1 MEKNAVITIVA
12 KKTVEFKDLKKKLEF
27 LLKKKIELVDS
38 FSTKILKK
46 NTNQILIF
54 ASEMVNKDIF
64 VKKFQQFT
72 NQESKEFFVLCSK
85 NCKSLRGMN
94 NIKFLTFPII
104 MNELFLD
111 ISKFLEKCSSSLNNQ
126 DSKFIYRKDK
136 SIILNRKSNKKVKLT
151 ELENKF
157 FEFMINVKKPVTKS
171 EILSKVWLHQKDL
184 DTHTLQSLIYRLRN
198 KIEDNPKQPKFLVT
212 VGKKYFLNYMIMFQ

>member
-27 LLKKKIELVDS
+27 LLKKKIEFVDS

-64 VKKFQQFT
+64 VKRFQQFT
-72 NQESKEFFVLCSK
+72 NLESKEFFVLCSK
-85 NCKSLRGMN
+85 NCKSFRGMN
-94 NIKFLTFPII
+94 NIKVVTFPII

-136 SIILNRKSNKKVKLT
+136 SIILDRKSNKKVKLT

>member
-1 MEKNAVITIVA
+1 
-12 KKTVEFKDLKKKLEF
+12 
-27 LLKKKIELVDS
+27 
-38 FSTKILKK
+38 
-46 NTNQILIF
+46 
-54 ASEMVNKDIF
+54 
-64 VKKFQQFT
+64 
-72 NQESKEFFVLCSK
+72 
-85 NCKSLRGMN
+85 
-94 NIKFLTFPII
+94 

-136 SIILNRKSNKKVKLT
+136 SIILDRKSNKKVKLT

>member
-111 ISKFLEKCSSSLNNQ
+111 ISKFLEKRSSTLNNQ

>member
-111 ISKFLEKCSSSLNNQ
+111 ISKFLEKRSSSLNNQ

-184 DTHTLQSLIYRLRN
+184 DTHTLQSLIYR
-198 KIEDNPKQPKFLVT
+198 
-212 VGKKYFLNYMIMFQ
+212 

>member
-85 NCKSLRGMN
+85 NCKSLRGLN

-111 ISKFLEKCSSSLNNQ
+111 ISKFLEKRSSSLNNQ

>member
-1 MEKNAVITIVA
+1 M
-12 KKTVEFKDLKKKLEF
+12 L
-27 LLKKKIELVDS
+27 
-38 FSTKILKK
+38 
-46 NTNQILIF
+46 
-54 ASEMVNKDIF
+54 
-64 VKKFQQFT
+64 
-72 NQESKEFFVLCSK
+72 
-85 NCKSLRGMN
+85 
-94 NIKFLTFPII
+94 
-104 MNELFLD
+104 
-111 ISKFLEKCSSSLNNQ
+111 
-126 DSKFIYRKDK
+126 
-136 SIILNRKSNKKVKLT
+136 KSNKKVKLT

>member
-27 LLKKKIELVDS
+27 LLKKKIEFIDS

-64 VKKFQQFT
+64 VKRFQQFT
-72 NQESKEFFVLCSK
+72 NLESKEFFVLCSK

>member
-72 NQESKEFFVLCSK
+72 DQESKEFFVLCSK

-111 ISKFLEKCSSSLNNQ
+111 ISRFLEKRSSSLSNQ

>member
-104 MNELFLD
+104 INELFLD
-111 ISKFLEKCSSSLNNQ
+111 ISKFLEKRSSSLNNQ

-136 SIILNRKSNKKVKLT
+136 SIILNIKSNKKVKLT

>member
-12 KKTVEFKDLKKKLEF
+12 KKTVEFKDLKKKLEI

-111 ISKFLEKCSSSLNNQ
+111 ISKFLEKRSSSLNNQ

>member
-104 MNELFLD
+104 INELFLD
-111 ISKFLEKCSSSLNNQ
+111 ISKFLEKRSSSLNNQ

>member
-64 VKKFQQFT
+64 VRKFQQFT

-111 ISKFLEKCSSSLNNQ
+111 ISKFLEKRSSSLNNQ

-136 SIILNRKSNKKVKLT
+136 SIILDRKSNKKVKLT